1 MRVDQLIESKY
12 LRASDLNGEDMIV
25 TIKDVDFELVGMD
38 KQKKPVITFKG
49 IDKGMILNKTNIQA
63 IELAT
68 GESDTDDW
76 NGKKVTLT
84 EGETTDLSGKLVPCL
99 RIKSKAPKDAKPA
112 DAAKEVGKPKRGD
125 SDDLLAGLP
134 EKAVKYMRNRKNPE
148 GRPLTPADEMDG
160 DGEDNPFHDS
170 EWVPF

>member
-12 LRASDLNGEDMIV
+12 MKASDLNGEEHIV
-25 TIKDVDFELVGMD
+25 TIKDVDFELVGQD
-38 KQKKPVITFKG
+38 KQKKPVIFFKNLP
-49 IDKGMILNKTNIQA
+49 KGMILNKTNIKA
-63 IELAT
+63 IEMAT

-76 NGKKVTLT
+76 VGKKVTLC
-84 EGETTDLSGKLVPCL
+84 EGETNNPSGDLVPCL

-112 DAAKEVGKPKRGD
+112 DTAKEVGKPKRGD

-148 GRPLTPADEMDG
+148 GRPLTPADEMDSDG
-160 DGEDNPFHDS
+160 DDNPFHDS

>member
-1 MRVDQLIESKY
+1 MNVNSLIESKFMK
-12 LRASDLNGEDMIV
+12 ASDLNGEDQIV
-25 TIKDVDFELVGMD
+25 TIKDVDFAEVGQD
-38 KQKKPVITFKG
+38 KQKKPVIFFKG
-49 IDKGMILNKTNIQA
+49 IPKGMVLNKTNIQA
-63 IELAT
+63 LEMAT

-76 NGKKVTLT
+76 AGKRVTLY
-84 EGETTDLSGKLVPCL
+84 EGETTDPSGKLVPCL

-112 DAAKEVGKPKRGD
+112 EAAKEVGKPKRGD

-134 EKAVKYMRNRKNPE
+134 EKAIKYMRNRKNPE
-148 GRPLTPADEMDG
+148 GRPLTPADEMDA